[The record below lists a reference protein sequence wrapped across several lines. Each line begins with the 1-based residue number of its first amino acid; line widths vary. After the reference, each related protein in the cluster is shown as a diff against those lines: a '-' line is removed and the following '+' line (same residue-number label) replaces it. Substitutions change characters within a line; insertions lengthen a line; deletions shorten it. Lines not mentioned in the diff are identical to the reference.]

1 MPIRGKRTQPD
12 GVSYIQASRRPQH
25 RDFSLLHALCVGRH
39 RFLSDHLGVFFGR
52 FGLSTTCVVGLDEA
66 IAAAGQCAPALVICD
81 YDLLA
86 TIPLDDWERHAILS
100 RLPVMAVSM
109 TRRPD
114 EMHPLDV
121 NGIAG
126 FFYLPALRPES
137 AQRILGLLTAARS
150 APSLRWSSPGP
161 PVSQT

>member
-1 MPIRGKRTQPD
+1 M
-12 GVSYIQASRRPQH
+12 
-25 RDFSLLHALCVGRH
+25 LHALCVGRH

-52 FGLSTTCVVGLDEA
+52 YGLTTTCVVGLDEA
-66 IAAAGQCAPALVICD
+66 LAAAEERRPAVVICE

-86 TIPLDDWERHAILS
+86 TIPLDEWERHATLS
-100 RLPVMAVSM
+100 RLPVVAVSL

-126 FFYLPALRPES
+126 FLYLPALQPES
-137 AQRILGLLTAARS
+137 VQRILGGLS
-150 APSLRWSSPGP
+150 ATQIPSLSWSSHSR
-161 PVSQT
+161 PVSPT

>member
-1 MPIRGKRTQPD
+1 MPIRGKRTPTA
-12 GVSYIQASRRPQH
+12 GASYIQAAPRSQL
-25 RDFSLLHALCVGRH
+25 RDISLLHALCVGRH

-52 FGLSTTCVVGLDEA
+52 FGVSSTCVVGLDEA
-66 IAAAGQCAPALVICD
+66 IAVAGQCSPALVICD

-86 TIPLDDWERHAILS
+86 TIPLDEWERHATLS
-100 RLPVMAVSM
+100 RLPVVAVSM

-126 FFYLPALRPES
+126 FLYLPALRPES
-137 AQRILGLLTAARS
+137 AQRMLSALTASRS
-150 APSLRWSSPGP
+150 IPSLSWSSPGT
-161 PVSQT
+161 PVSPA

>member
-1 MPIRGKRTQPD
+1 MRLVCVTRTTVHGRTARSQIASFP
-12 GVSYIQASRRPQH
+12 ASRFQ
-25 RDFSLLHALCVGRH
+25 LLHALCVGRH

-52 FGLSTTCVVGLDEA
+52 YGLTATCVVGLDEA
-66 IAAAGQCAPALVICD
+66 IAAAEERVPSVVICD

-86 TIPLDDWERHAILS
+86 TIPLDEWERHETLS
-100 RLPVMAVSM
+100 RLPVVAVSL

-126 FFYLPALRPES
+126 FLYLPSLRPEGV
-137 AQRILGLLTAARS
+137 QRILGALTAAHV
-150 APSLRWSSPGP
+150 PSLDWSSRSR
-161 PVSQT
+161 PVSPT